1 MGRAVE
7 RLSQR
12 HSGQN
17 MAPCM
22 KMVAV
27 RVEKKGAE
35 GHWEENQWD
44 LVAG

>member
-12 HSGQN
+12 HSGQS
-17 MAPCM
+17 MAPWT

-27 RVEKKGAE
+27 RVEKRGLRGIGRE
-35 GHWEENQWD
+35 HQWD

>member
-27 RVEKKGAE
+27 RVENKGINAKVSRNLDF
-35 GHWEENQWD
+35 G
-44 LVAG
+44 

>member
-12 HSGQN
+12 HSGQS
-17 MAPCM
+17 MAPWT

-27 RVEKKGAE
+27 RVEKRGLR
-35 GHWEENQWD
+35 GTGRENQWD